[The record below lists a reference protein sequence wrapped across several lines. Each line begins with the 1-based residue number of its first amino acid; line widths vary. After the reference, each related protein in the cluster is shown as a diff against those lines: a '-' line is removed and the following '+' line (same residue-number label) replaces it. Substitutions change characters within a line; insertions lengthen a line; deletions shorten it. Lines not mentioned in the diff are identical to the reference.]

1 MSKFFNT
8 VGALMT
14 GLGAFFIGY
23 QLHTLNELSRK
34 TLEQISNE
42 DKLALKDMD
51 VKLDTLIK
59 KMDSSWIVPKN

>member
-8 VGALMT
+8 VGVLMT
-14 GLGAFFIGY
+14 GLGSFFIAY
-23 QLHTLNELSRK
+23 QLHTLNDLSRK

-51 VKLDTLIK
+51 IKIDSLIK
-59 KMDSSWIVPKN
+59 KLDSSWIVPKN